1 MNMRRL
7 VVEFNDRLGLG
18 PLTEALTASRLIH
31 QQPSE
36 RGLRVLIQ
44 ASFQN
49 EAVLEDALLLLR
61 RSHAAVLRSRLAEKE
76 VLLAFDVAHPMFNN
90 TTEQE
95 VLLLDLVLGIDNEV
109 RATCGVPPFRLTPFL
124 DDVARIGVRTLVHT
138 AMEPLDAPAV
148 DHMEDER
155 VLRMA
160 WSMGYFDQPKGAG
173 LEAIAARERKSTT
186 AVRRKIVRGVERLLR
201 QRYGQRVD

>member
-1 MNMRRL
+1 MRRL

-18 PLTEALTASRLIH
+18 PLAEALTQSRLIH
-31 QQPSE
+31 QQPNE
-36 RGLRVLIQ
+36 RGLRALIQ
-44 ASFQN
+44 ATFRD

-61 RSHAAVLRSRLAEKE
+61 RSHAAVLRARLAERE
-76 VLLAFDVAHPMFNN
+76 ALLAFDVVHPMFSMN
-90 TTEQE
+90 EQE
-95 VLLLDLVLGIDNEV
+95 VLLFDLVLGVDDEV

-124 DDVARIGVRTLVHT
+124 DDLAGLGVRTLVHA
-138 AMEPLDAPAV
+138 AMEPLDVHAV
-148 DHMEDER
+148 DHTDDER
-155 VLRMA
+155 VLRIA

-201 QRYGQRVD
+201 QRYGQRVG

>member
-1 MNMRRL
+1 MRRL

-18 PLTEALTASRLIH
+18 PLAEALTKSRLIH
-31 QQPSE
+31 QHPSE

-61 RSHAAVLRSRLAEKE
+61 RSHSAVLRARLAEKE
-76 VLLAFDVAHPMFNN
+76 ALLAFDIVHPMFNN
-90 TTEQE
+90 DALEQE
-95 VLLLDLVLGIDNEV
+95 VLLFDLVLGIDDEV
-109 RATCGVPPFRLTPFL
+109 RAACGVPPFRLTPFL
-124 DDVARIGVRTLVHT
+124 DDIARLGVRTLVHT
-138 AMEPLDAPAV
+138 AMDPLDVPAV

-173 LEAIAARERKSTT
+173 LEAIAAKERKSTT

>member
-1 MNMRRL
+1 MRRL

-18 PLTEALTASRLIH
+18 PHAEALTKSRLIH
-31 QQPSE
+31 QQPSK

-44 ASFQN
+44 ASFRN
-49 EAVLEDALLLLR
+49 EVVLEDALLMLR
-61 RSHAAVLRSRLAEKE
+61 RSHAAALRARLAEHE
-76 VLLAFDVAHPMFNN
+76 VLLTFDVVHPMFKSD
-90 TTEQE
+90 TFEQE
-95 VLLLDLVLGIDNEV
+95 VLLLDLVLGIDDEV

-124 DDVARIGVRTLVHT
+124 DDVARLGVRTLVHT
-138 AMEPLDAPAV
+138 AMEPLDIPAV
-148 DHMEDER
+148 DHIEDER